1 MKLLHCGG
9 DDVACISIFNKI
21 NIEIERERKRMRIK
35 ERAREGKRKRERENW
50 TKYCVRSSSV

>member
-21 NIEIERERKRMRIK
+21 NIEIERERKR
-35 ERAREGKRKRERENW
+35 ERAREREKFEQNIM
-50 TKYCVRSSSV
+50 SV